1 MREIDA
7 GLLTS
12 EPFDPAAE
20 VVVEFEAPSD
30 EDYS

>member
-12 EPFDPAAE
+12 EPYDPAAE
-20 VVVEFEAPSD
+20 PVAVEAPVD
-30 EDYS
+30 EDLS